1 MSSVDIPTPQ
11 DLHLAYL
18 ESAEIDKIIK
28 RIVAQVKSA
37 NEKGQTQTYFEHG
50 DRRIL
55 EAIEQAFEDKG
66 YDTEISPGKDMG
78 DPPTLTLC
86 WEDKSKPN
94 QKIAPYENEHEK

>member
-37 NEKGQTQTYFEHG
+37 NEKGQTQIFVEHG

-55 EAIEQAFEDKG
+55 EAVAKAFEDKG
-66 YDTEISPGKDMG
+66 YEARIKPGDDIG
-78 DPPTLTLC
+78 DLPTLTLC
-86 WEDKSKPN
+86 WTAKSKPN
-94 QKIAPYENEHEK
+94 QRIAPYENEHEK